1 MYGQTSK
8 PLTFGFGASTN
19 TQTSAIP
26 SFSGWTSTT
35 TSNTALQSSVFRSAG
50 STSKPGGLFGAS
62 TTGVGLG
69 GLGAFGGQSQ
79 GSLSTGFTLG
89 GSKPPHL
96 STGLGGGL
104 GGQSGFS
111 SSLYSSQAPTG
122 SGFTL
127 GGQLGG
133 ITATQQVT
141 GLESI
146 TRATK
151 FIDLPE
157 DVKKHLL
164 NVENYIEQQKK
175 VSGTIKTTSL
185 PDAKARHEEIA
196 KQVHQVTTKV
206 IRLRNHLETDER
218 VVKDLLQNFERQRA
232 YMDHAVR
239 VSEFMEKDD
248 RYHQVSGNGAL
259 KYFQDLITS
268 LKERLD
274 QYNEYIQELERHMS
288 AVTQAE
294 NEQALKNAISDTLRF
309 QHDSFMVVT
318 GKIASLHEAVD
329 QLRKEYLEYR
339 RIRFGDTHNPF
350 IDKSWKRGNRMTR
363 AFN

>member
-1 MYGQTSK
+1 MFGQTSK

-19 TQTSAIP
+19 TQTSATP
-26 SFSGWTSTT
+26 SFGGWSSTT
-35 TSNTALQSSVFRSAG
+35 TSNTAFALG

-69 GLGAFGGQSQ
+69 GLGTFGGQSQ
-79 GSLSTGFTLG
+79 GSLSTGFSLG
-89 GSKPPHL
+89 GNKPPQL
-96 STGLGGGL
+96 STGLGGLGGGL
-104 GGQSGFS
+104 SGNFGGQSGFS
-111 SSLYSSQAPTG
+111 SGLYSASHAPTG

-127 GGQLGG
+127 GGNLGG
-133 ITATQQVT
+133 TTATQQVT

-157 DVKKHLL
+157 DVKKHFLT
-164 NVENYIEQQKK
+164 VEYDRNYIEQQKK
-175 VSGTIKTTSL
+175 VSGTIKTTLL

-218 VVKDLLQNFERQRA
+218 VVKDLLQNFERQRV

-239 VSEFMEKDD
+239 VSESMEKDD
-248 RYHQVSGNGAL
+248 RYHQVSGHGAL
-259 KYFQDLITS
+259 KYFQDLIIS

-288 AVTQAE
+288 AVTQAT

-329 QLRKEYLEYR
+329 QLRKDYLEYR

-350 IDKSWKRGNRMTR
+350 IDKSWNRGN
-363 AFN
+363 